1 LRLLQAQK
9 KVEKSIKR
17 LSADLQRP
25 IQARISLTNM
35 FANQLTVSILI
46 IKLLNTVHLMVIA
59 KNMEEIHAACIK
71 MIWLLLRGS
80 INTKKRDII

>member
-35 FANQLTVSILI
+35 FANLLMVSILI
-46 IKLLNTVHLMVIA
+46 IKLLNTVLLMVIA
-59 KNMEEIHAACIK
+59 KNTEETHAACIK
-71 MIWLLLRGS
+71 MIWLLQRGS

>member
-9 KVEKSIKR
+9 KEVKSIKR

-35 FANQLTVSILI
+35 FANLLMVSILI

-59 KNMEEIHAACIK
+59 KNMEETHAAYIK
-71 MIWLLLRGS
+71 MIWLLQLGS